1 MNQGDKVVYRAV
13 KGRGRPAVGEFVGN
27 HGMFV
32 KLKNLRTETIVFVN
46 PKMIVR
52 DYVFKPY
59 NVKSRQLAA

>member
-27 HGMFV
+27 HGVFV
-32 KLKNLRTETIVFVN
+32 KIKNLRSEQIVYVN
-46 PKMIVR
+46 PKMVVR

-59 NVKSRQLAA
+59 NTKRRQAA

>member
-1 MNQGDKVVYRAV
+1 MNKGDKVVYRAV

-27 HGMFV
+27 HGIFAKV
-32 KLKNLRTETIVFVN
+32 KNLRTEAIVYVN

-59 NVKSRQLAA
+59 NTKKRKLAA